1 MNHQNDFF
9 SNIVS
14 DLIIPKTVNVEWFG
28 LEWVRSIQYQEFWK
42 WKTDS
47 IFTIE
52 LTYTGEVMK
61 VVKNLKD
68 GKNC

>member
-1 MNHQNDFF
+1 M
-9 SNIVS
+9 I
-14 DLIIPKTVNVEWFG
+14 LKI
-28 LEWVRSIQYQEFWK
+28 IQYQEFWK

-52 LTYTGEVMK
+52 LTYAGEVMK